1 MLSIDALSAIKG
13 AGVGAKLARTII
25 SGDHWLDELTRAAE
39 GIMARKSKSIMV
51 GHAQD
56 GNARGGRP
64 PGGDPR
70 GRHPQG
76 PQNFAVAYLNVLI
89 DDADQEELIAALGRI
104 AHVRGGP
111 KLAEKVELN
120 ATSLYRTLCR
130 RGNPELKSVATLLK
144 AMGIRLTLQP
154 LIEGN
159 RIQLL
164 RARRQMKLDEEA
176 ACH

>member
-1 MLSIDALSAIKG
+1 MPSIGALSAIKG

-25 SGDHWLDELTRAAE
+25 SGDHRLDESARAPE
-39 GIMARKSKSIMV
+39 GSMGRKSKSIMV
-51 GHAQD
+51 GHAPD
-56 GNARGGRP
+56 GNARGGH
-64 PGGDPR
+64 PR
-70 GRHPQG
+70 GGHPQG
-76 PQNFAVAYLNVLI
+76 PRNLAVAYLNVLI

-154 LIEGN
+154 LIKGN

-164 RARRQMKLDEEA
+164 RARRQMKLDEEG

>member
-56 GNARGGRP
+56 GHARGGH
-64 PGGDPR
+64 PR
-70 GRHPQG
+70 GCHPQG